1 MLVRCMLTTP
11 RSSNQLVMY
20 ERSKTANKMADIVGC
35 DRNVKQKILG
45 SARYHRRLLHHKYY
59 VGYSFCEYQ
68 GAPMR
73 AGGTQIWRV
82 LNLAISNSVEDLS
95 RAFDRQPGNNHHW
108 STIHGGVFLC
118 DSVSQSNSNSCHHH
132 RSHRRDRVRRLYL
145 EPHLPDLAFQNL
157 QPLSCSCAR
166 FGPDALPRFYPGTVE
181 LFFCLS

>member
-1 MLVRCMLTTP
+1 LTTP